1 MYELAW
7 TNYALAAL
15 ASTAAALPLGFLGSI
30 LLPPR
35 PFASLFYLAFALMLG
50 IGGAAVVSAAVE
62 RASGRKRGTAMQ
74 LTAAAGII
82 AAVALRLLFGGD
94 LALFDRD
101 LGGPL
106 AAVAGAVYA
115 WNRMR

>member
-15 ASTAAALPLGFLGSI
+15 ASGGAALPLGFLGSI

-35 PFASLFYLAFALMLG
+35 PFATLFYLAFALMLG

-62 RASGRKRGTAMQ
+62 RASGGKRGTAMQ
-74 LTAAAGII
+74 LTAAAGIV
-82 AAVALRLLFGGD
+82 AAVVLRLLFGGD

-101 LGGPL
+101 VGGAL

-115 WNRMR
+115 WSRLK